1 MIQVDDLK
9 IDGITGEIISYIP
22 RGLKIAHGGLYS
34 AYPIPAV
41 DVLVQAGEI
50 AAKDVLLC
58 LIDFLGKDNNEVWPS
73 QATIMKFTKR
83 GKKTVKDATSV
94 LKEYG
99 FVHVYKK
106 PIGIRA
112 ENHYFILDACYHHS
126 KMNEKARGYAAITG
140 SCLVCGSALRQGDYK
155 NFNGRTAHWGC
166 SGNIQKKKRANY
178 DSPLVKE
185 LVLMATK

>member
-1 MIQVDDLK
+1 MIE
-9 IDGITGEIISYIP
+9 IDNLVIDEKTGEIISHFP
-22 RGLKIAHGGLYS
+22 RGPKIGHGGLYA

-58 LIDFLGKDNNEVWPS
+58 LIDYLGETNEVWPS
-73 QATIMKFTKR
+73 QKSIMKFTKR
-83 GKKTVKDATSV
+83 GKATVLKAIAV
-94 LKEYG
+94 LKEYC
-99 FVHVYKK
+99 FIYVYKK
-106 PIGIRA
+106 PNGIRA

-178 DSPLVKE
+178 DSSFVKE
-185 LVLMATK
+185 LVHMATQ

>member
-1 MIQVDDLK
+1 MIE
-9 IDGITGEIISYIP
+9 IDNLVIDEKTGEIISHFP
-22 RGLKIAHGGLYS
+22 RGPKIGHGGLYA

-58 LIDFLGKDNNEVWPS
+58 LIDYLGETNEVWPS
-73 QATIMKFTKR
+73 QKSIMKFTKR
-83 GKKTVKDATSV
+83 GKATVLKAIAV

-99 FVHVYKK
+99 FIYVYKK
-106 PIGIRA
+106 PNGIRA

-178 DSPLVKE
+178 DSSFVKE
-185 LVLMATK
+185 LVHMATQ